1 MCFETFDLNQPEKY
15 IGKICLYKE
24 HSWDC
29 NYIEI
34 KVINVSNGFIKYKSC
49 SNEAISITDTTYFE
63 GKRFVISPF
72 HHSVTTSGEST
83 NIEESETPYKTY
95 YTSEGNQK

>member
-15 IGKICLYKE
+15 IGKTCLFKENSWNTDYK
-24 HSWDC
+24 
-29 NYIEI
+29 EI
-34 KVINVSNGFIKYKSC
+34 KVINVSNGFIKYKYC
-49 SNEAISITDTTYFE
+49 NNESISITDIDYFE

-72 HHSVTTSGEST
+72 QHPVITNGESA
-83 NIEESETPYKTY
+83 NAEESETPYKTY